1 MKAAALDKRVTILQR
16 ARVRDTATGE
26 LVDGWAAMPPGEL
39 WAQMLDVRATE
50 RYVASQEIAEV
61 TAAFRLRWSPGLLTL
76 TPDQYR
82 LTWNAF
88 TYNIRGVVEI
98 QRRQGVVVLCSAR
111 AEGRTADGTAR
122 AV

>member
-1 MKAAALDKRVTILQR
+1 MKSAALDKRVTILQR
-16 ARVRDTATGE
+16 ARVRDPASGE
-26 LVDGWAAMPPGEL
+26 LVDGWAALPPGEI

-61 TAAFRLRWSPGLLTL
+61 SAAFRLRWSPALLTL

-111 AEGRTADGTAR
+111 AEGRTATGAAR